1 MAILMVYIEL
11 MRLIIKYILFY
22 SIYDNLSNLIDKFVV
37 YLSYFY

>member
-11 MRLIIKYILFY
+11 MRLIIKHILFY